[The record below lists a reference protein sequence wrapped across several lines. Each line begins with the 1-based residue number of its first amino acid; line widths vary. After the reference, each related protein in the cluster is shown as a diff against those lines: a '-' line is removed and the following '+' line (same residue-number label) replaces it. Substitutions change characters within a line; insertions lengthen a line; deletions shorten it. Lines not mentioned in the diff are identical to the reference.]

1 MATFGKGEI
10 VTALKKQ
17 TKKTQTSRKRWKLV
31 ACGMLPVFASGF
43 WLWKGLGDAGVDGL
57 FRPSFS
63 ATQFSSVVFPN
74 SLFAKYASPAW
85 QNGLLLVRGSVVI
98 IICEESATVRA
109 P

>member
-10 VTALKKQ
+10 VTALKK
-17 TKKTQTSRKRWKLV
+17 KKSGKRWKLV
-31 ACGMLPVFASGF
+31 GCGMLPVFAGGF

-85 QNGLLLVRGSVVI
+85 QNGLLLVRG
-98 IICEESATVRA
+98 
-109 P
+109 